1 LIGAFVA
8 TRIAAARKLI
18 FALVIGVVH
27 LLGGIAAA
35 YLIPAP
41 MWFVTLD
48 LTMAY
53 MPVVWLAGSF
63 ALQGN
68 R

>member
-1 LIGAFVA
+1 VA
-8 TRIAAARKLI
+8 ARIAATRTLI
-18 FALVIGVVH
+18 FALVIGVVR
-27 LLGGIAAA
+27 LLGGVGAA

-41 MWFVTLD
+41 MCFVALD

-63 ALQGN
+63 ALHGN

>member
-1 LIGAFVA
+1 
-8 TRIAAARKLI
+8 
-18 FALVIGVVH
+18 
-27 LLGGIAAA
+27 
-35 YLIPAP
+35 
-41 MWFVTLD
+41 MWFVALD